1 MDYYKLLLSLFLL
14 NYMKDKRLEHIHN
27 VIQPRDEDQ
36 FIRTFYLNQNWDIS
50 NEELE
55 KYLWH
60 VREQAYENWYA
71 EEEYQKVISDAK
83 EIANNLE
90 GLTINFN

>member
-1 MDYYKLLLSLFLL
+1 
-14 NYMKDKRLEHIHN
+14 MKDKRIEHIHN
-27 VIQPRDEDQ
+27 VIQPRDVDQ
-36 FIRTFYLNQNWDIS
+36 FIRSCYLNLHWDLP

-60 VREQAYENWYA
+60 VREQAYNNWYA

-83 EIANNLE
+83 DIASNLE

>member
-1 MDYYKLLLSLFLL
+1 
-14 NYMKDKRLEHIHN
+14 MKDKRIEHIHN

-55 KYLWH
+55 KYLWR
-60 VREQAYENWYA
+60 VREQVYANGYA
-71 EEEYQKVISDAK
+71 EEEYQKVIADAK
-83 EIANNLE
+83 EIANWLDGLDINLD
-90 GLTINFN
+90 